1 MNTVEKLLPR
11 CDFPLIPAPLRRLP
25 FDWAR
30 VNAALAVKP
39 FQSQVNAE
47 SAALPEGADLLI
59 VAAPR
64 DANLQAIILIL
75 NPNARANRLESVCQ
89 RKRVFSLVGQINHGR
104 AEDRPI
110 ATEQH
115 AR

>member
-1 MNTVEKLLPR
+1 MNTFEKLLPR
-11 CDFPLIPAPLRRLP
+11 CDFPLIPNPLRRLP
-25 FDWAR
+25 FGWTR
-30 VNAALAVKP
+30 LNAALAVKP

-75 NPNARANRLESVCQ
+75 NPYPRANRLESVCNESGS
-89 RKRVFSLVGQINHGR
+89 SLLSVRSITVAPKIDQ
-104 AEDRPI
+104 
-110 ATEQH
+110 
-115 AR
+115 